1 MCVFLCI
8 YIYILQAHPRASKS
22 GWFRIHL
29 THYFI
34 ITSWFSSH
42 SFWYYYTSPTNRFDI
57 AHLLCR
63 ANFWSYL
70 HLHLDWTQIGLILG
84 TTLMFPNYAGN
95 IASGLL
101 IEHVSTYINLLSC
114 DTIGFFVY
122 QLMYLNICQLGH

>member
-1 MCVFLCI
+1 MVYPKLFFRFKNLYFIYLDKVIYMCVFLCI
-8 YIYILQAHPRASKS
+8 Y
-22 GWFRIHL
+22 
-29 THYFI
+29 